1 MARVLYVV
9 KLEGNCYVVV
19 AKDDDEALL
28 LILRHPEYYGGYCPV
43 LEDAIANCT
52 KVKFDQCTSKVV
64 SAISINN

>member
-9 KLEGNCYVVV
+9 RLEGNCYVVV

-28 LILRHPEYYGGYCPV
+28 LILRHLEYYGGFSDL
-43 LEDAIANCT
+43 LEDAIANST
-52 KVKFDQCTSKVV
+52 KVKFDQCTSQVV